1 MQIPME
7 RDSKNGVIV
16 GSGISEYDEN
26 EAINI
31 PIINTLNSNQQRMQ
45 RKDDMELVKLSMP
58 RILEQKVINGT
69 G

>member
-1 MQIPME
+1 ME

-16 GSGISEYDEN
+16 GSGISEYDEH

-45 RKDDMELVKLSMP
+45 RKDDLELVKLSMP